1 MGAYEINGI
10 FLVILIYWQLFYA
23 VKEKDTSRIIYVV
36 APILLM
42 FIFIYT
48 TLFDFIHPYLRIGI
62 VVIVYMLLI
71 LVGFRNTKR
80 KIKDEIERKFGKNDT

>member
-10 FLVILIYWQLFYA
+10 FLVIFIYWQLFYA
-23 VKEKDTSRIIYVV
+23 VKKKDTIHIIYGV

-80 KIKDEIERKFGKNDT
+80 KIKDEIEKKFEKNDT

>member
-1 MGAYEINGI
+1 VGAYEINGI
-10 FLVILIYWQLFYA
+10 FLVVFIYWQLFYA
-23 VKEKDTSRIIYVV
+23 VKKKDTSHIVYVV

-48 TLFDFIHPYLRIGI
+48 TLFDFIPPYLRIGI

-71 LVGFRNTKR
+71 VVGFRNAKR
-80 KIKDEIERKFGKNDT
+80 EIKEAKFRNKNDA

>member
-10 FLVILIYWQLFYA
+10 FLVIFIYWQLFYA
-23 VKEKDTSRIIYVV
+23 VKKKDTSHIVYVV
-36 APILLM
+36 VPILLM

-62 VVIVYMLLI
+62 VVIVYVLLI

>member
-1 MGAYEINGI
+1 
-10 FLVILIYWQLFYA
+10 
-23 VKEKDTSRIIYVV
+23 
-36 APILLM
+36 M

-48 TLFDFIHPYLRIGI
+48 TLFEFIHPYLRIGI

-80 KIKDEIERKFGKNDT
+80 KMKDEIEIKFGKNDT

>member
-10 FLVILIYWQLFYA
+10 FLVVFIYWQLFYA
-23 VKEKDTSRIIYVV
+23 VKKKDAGHIVVV

-48 TLFDFIHPYLRIGI
+48 TLFDFIPPYLRIGI

-71 LVGFRNTKR
+71 VVGFRNAKR
-80 KIKDEIERKFGKNDT
+80 KMKEARFRSKNEV

>member
-10 FLVILIYWQLFYA
+10 FLVVFIYWQLFYA
-23 VKEKDTSRIIYVV
+23 VKKKDTSHIVYVV

-48 TLFDFIHPYLRIGI
+48 TL
-62 VVIVYMLLI
+62 LI
-71 LVGFRNTKR
+71 SSPLSTYRDCCYCIYVAYCSWF
-80 KIKDEIERKFGKNDT
+80 